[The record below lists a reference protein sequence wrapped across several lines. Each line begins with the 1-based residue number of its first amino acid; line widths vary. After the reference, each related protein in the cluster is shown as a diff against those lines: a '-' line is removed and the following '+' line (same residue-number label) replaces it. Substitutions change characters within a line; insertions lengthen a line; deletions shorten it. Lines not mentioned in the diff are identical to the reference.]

1 MFGHIANA
9 LPVTT
14 VIPVTA
20 GMPIVPDMPGNPIVP
35 DMPVLPVVLD
45 VVVYMVV
52 LLSVM
57 GITGRICRVRCFDP
71 TVITEPC
78 VAALAL
84 HHITSFNS
92 LNPRLQIYNNSSK
105 VMVL

>member
-1 MFGHIANA
+1 MFCHMANA
-9 LPVTT
+9 LPVTP
-14 VIPVTA
+14 VIPV
-20 GMPIVPDMPGNPIVP
+20 MPGLPIEH

-57 GITGRICRVRCFDP
+57 GNTGRICRVRCFDP
-71 TVITEPC
+71 TVITEHG

-92 LNPRLQIYNNSSK
+92 LNPYLQ
-105 VMVL
+105 M